1 MPVNDTPQTA
11 TVIPSLPYSITQD
24 PTPHAADSLFPPSC
38 DGGPVKI
45 PLWWVYTPQAGETAV
60 GIRLSETSPGTG
72 YSPAMTIWYGTP
84 PALTQGLYQC
94 FQFGDPTEQQINLTP
109 GVPIYFQVTG
119 STTMAGTDIIFELIE
134 PPDDPYTTGDL
145 WVSNDTFGFPAAI
158 LSQLDGTILKI
169 FGMPSFECADT
180 DWPSGITCVNAEG
193 ENAFLTIVA
202 VELWDGTLNLI
213 HTNTSLVVAN
223 QSGVSP
229 VSCDQNGTFYVA
241 RAPNVFR
248 AFPTTIGTITT
259 AGVVGGTT
267 WTLPADGDNLSS
279 MAVAR
284 DGSILYYGQPQAF
297 SNSAIHRYDLV
308 NDVPLSDLTASA
320 GFGTAVGRDMK
331 ILADGTLLV
340 VFCNDIF
347 TSNWVVKRYDTSG
360 TLLNT
365 YTFAASPGSS
375 PRIAIAPDDPDSFWL
390 MSFVDAETSRF
401 TRFDVTTAA
410 VIRSFDVQQKDAGDN
425 DSPMFGPSQSCP
437 LLIVP
442 GSSPP
447 GGCVSGTI
455 ALEPENAFEITQGQS
470 VTVRF
475 TVSPAVAAPVADPTI
490 LDIVVNDPNYPD
502 GGDWQFRVYQGSP
515 GDTSTPLSAVITTQ
529 TQATTV
535 ITGITTSTAIWIQ
548 AIQYCDG
555 VVQDTFDSGGTT
567 VVVVGVPG
575 CPVDDFGVTP
585 VTPPDGCTV
594 ANSFGNAV

>member
-1 MPVNDTPQTA
+1 MPANDTPQTA

-72 YSPAMTIWYGTP
+72 YSPTMTIWYGTS
-84 PALTQGLYQC
+84 PALTQATYGC
-94 FQFGDPTEQQINLTP
+94 FQFEDPTEQQINLTP
-109 GVPIYFQVTG
+109 GVPVYFQITG
-119 STTMAGTDIIFELIE
+119 PTTFAGTDIIFELVE

-145 WVSNDTFGFPAAI
+145 WVSNDTPGFPAAI
-158 LSQLDGTILKI
+158 LSQLDGTVLKI
-169 FGMPSFECADT
+169 FGMPSFESADT
-180 DWPSGITCVNAEG
+180 DWPSGITCVAAEG
-193 ENAFLTIVA
+193 DNAGLTI
-202 VELWDGTLNLI
+202 ESIQLWDGQLTLI
-213 HTNTSLVVAN
+213 HTNTSLVIAN

-229 VSCDQNGTFYVA
+229 VSGDQNGTFYIA
-241 RAPNVFR
+241 RPDNVFLAVFR
-248 AFPTTIGTITT
+248 TTVVTIDTS
-259 AGVVGGTT
+259 GVAWGTT
-267 WTLPADGDNLSS
+267 WTLPANGDNCSC
-279 MAVAR
+279 MAVSR
-284 DGSILYYGQPQAF
+284 DGTTLYYGQPNQGLTAV
-297 SNSAIHRYDLV
+297 HRYDLI
-308 NDVPLSDLTASA
+308 NDLPLSDLVASA
-320 GFGTAVGRDMK
+320 GGLSRLGRDIK
-331 ILADGTLLV
+331 ILADGTVLV
-340 VFCNDIF
+340 VFRSD
-347 TSNWVVKRYDTSG
+347 TSNDWMVRRYDTSG

-365 YTFAASPGSS
+365 YTFAASIGSA
-375 PRIAIAPDDPDSFWL
+375 PRIAIAPDDPDSFWV
-390 MSFVDAETSRF
+390 MSFPDGETSTF
-401 TRFDVTTAA
+401 TRFDVATAA
-410 VIRSFDVQQKDAGDN
+410 VVIAFDVQQKDAHEN